1 MLAPPEG
8 GVGPLQL
15 RDPRGLCPSRG
26 PESERSEPPQR
37 PRTRSGIYSVF
48 GPVCPWLDAV
58 YARLALD
65 VLSGAQALLA
75 GPGLFENFRGRSA
88 ALRLAACG

>member
-1 MLAPPEG
+1 MLAPHEA

-15 RDPRGLCPSRG
+15 RDPRGLSPSRG

-58 YARLALD
+58 YARLTLD
-65 VLSGAQALLA
+65 VLPGAQALLA
-75 GPGLFENFRGRSA
+75 RPGLFENFRGRSA